1 MTDKATIDK
10 NLYKPYFCIT
20 LSYKEENMVV
30 ISEAARNQ
38 LENYFADNEKAPIR
52 VYLSQG
58 G

>member
-1 MTDKATIDK
+1 
-10 NLYKPYFCIT
+10 
-20 LSYKEENMVV
+20 MVE

-38 LENYFADNEKAPIR
+38 LENYFADKEKAPIR

>member
-1 MTDKATIDK
+1 
-10 NLYKPYFCIT
+10 
-20 LSYKEENMVV
+20 MVV